1 MSPFRYLATF
11 TLAVIVGCTI
21 GEEFDAPE
29 EEEPTFDN
37 ALLVRSRDHLAVCL
51 QVDPVLAANTDQ
63 YITQLRTDLQVLQAR
78 HPDWHV
84 GGLGQNTF
92 EIVVG
97 CPGDG
102 VIPELIEDKG
112 TGGAVIGPGLRS
124 APTPFR
130 THVHV
135 LGDAKANI
143 LGGRPYGRA
152 SAELT
157 QIDEH
162 RLAEV
167 STAIVIRASA
177 LGTEAFRSD
186 ALAQGLGLRVLH

>member
-1 MSPFRYLATF
+1 MSTRYLASF
-11 TLAVIVGCTI
+11 ALAIIVGCTI
-21 GEEFDAPE
+21 GEELDVPE
-29 EEEPTFDN
+29 EDEPAFDN
-37 ALLVRSRDHLAVCL
+37 ALMVRSRDHLAVCL
-51 QVDPVLAANTDQ
+51 QVDPALAANTDA
-63 YITQLRTDLQVLQAR
+63 YVAQLRIDLQVLQSR

-102 VIPELIEDKG
+102 VIPQLIDDKG

-135 LGDAKANI
+135 LGDAKATV
-143 LGGRPYGRA
+143 LGDRPYGRA
-152 SAELT
+152 IAEMT

-177 LGTEAFRSD
+177 LGTDAFRHD
-186 ALAQGLGLRVLH
+186 ALAQSLGLRVLH

>member
-1 MSPFRYLATF
+1 MSRLRSLGSLA
-11 TLAVIVGCTI
+11 LAVIVGCTI

-29 EEEPTFDN
+29 EESSEAAFDN
-37 ALLVRSRDHLAVCL
+37 ALLVRSRDHLAVCI
-51 QVDPVLAANTDQ
+51 QVDPVLAAKTDQ
-63 YITQLRTDLQVLQAR
+63 YVTQLRVDLQTLQAR

-102 VIPELIEDKG
+102 VIPQLMDDK
-112 TGGAVIGPGLRS
+112 TSDVIGPGLRS
-124 APTPFR
+124 APTQFR

-135 LGDAKANI
+135 LGDAKATV
-143 LGGRPYGRA
+143 LGDRPYGRA
-152 SAELT
+152 IAELAAV
-157 QIDEH
+157 DEH

-167 STAIVIRASA
+167 STAIVVRASA
-177 LGTEAFRSD
+177 LGTDAFRAD